1 MEEIAKLLKE
11 ILKKLDAIERS
22 VSQIKNKR

>member
-1 MEEIAKLLKE
+1 MEKIVKLLE
-11 ILKKLDAIERS
+11 DILRKLDAIERS